1 MGKNTNTKP
10 HKDPT
15 RSTVSL
21 EDMMNKV
28 GISSF
33 EDLSEASG
41 VSLRS
46 IFNCRRKLHKPN
58 NGTIHLLA
66 TALRTQPN
74 IVRSALNA

>member
-1 MGKNTNTKP
+1 
-10 HKDPT
+10 
-15 RSTVSL
+15 
-21 EDMMNKV
+21 MMNKV

-74 IVRSALNA
+74 IVRSALNV